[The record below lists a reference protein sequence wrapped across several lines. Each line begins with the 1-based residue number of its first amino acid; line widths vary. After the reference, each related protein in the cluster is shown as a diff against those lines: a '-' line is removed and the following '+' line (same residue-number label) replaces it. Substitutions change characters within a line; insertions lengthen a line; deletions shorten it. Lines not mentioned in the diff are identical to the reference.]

1 MRRKIISIYNFVD
14 KQSTLIIY
22 LFYLILIGISSII
35 FCLVYSYNNNIV
47 DLNNNII
54 LKNIDFGH
62 GQLIHNLYYE
72 GTLNQKFNGL
82 TFYLKKL

>member
-54 LKNIDFGH
+54 LKNIDFATD
-62 GQLIHNLYYE
+62 N
-72 GTLNQKFNGL
+72 
-82 TFYLKKL
+82 